1 MFKCVL
7 SNTYLGFFQATQ
19 GFEQVPQVTAN
30 TVQILET
37 QRYSGINYTL
47 LHQPKISWNYFYSS
61 SSIFCVSIRDAAWQ
75 ISVQNHNPSSSIPKI

>member
-37 QRYSGINYTL
+37 QRYSGINYTASSTKDILTL
-47 LHQPKISWNYFYSS
+47 LLFI
-61 SSIFCVSIRDAAWQ
+61 
-75 ISVQNHNPSSSIPKI
+75 

>member
-1 MFKCVL
+1 MFKCAL

-37 QRYSGINYTL
+37 QRQSLIILFLN
-47 LHQPKISWNYFYSS
+47 
-61 SSIFCVSIRDAAWQ
+61 
-75 ISVQNHNPSSSIPKI
+75 